1 MYKEYKAN
9 RPPAPDDLVMQ
20 LKLVEKAA
28 RALNFECISRAGYE
42 ADDIIA
48 TLAKMA
54 TEEKREAIVIS
65 SDKDLMQLV
74 NHHVRMYDPAKSK
87 FVEEE
92 DIFKKFG
99 VGADKV
105 REVQA
110 LMGDSSD
117 NIPGVAGFGPKTA
130 AQLVNQFGDL
140 ESVLASVDQ
149 VKSKRQQELLRTHAD
164 AARISWHLV
173 GLDENV
179 ALDHDVNKFNWI
191 APEPENISK
200 FLAEYGFKSLNR
212 RIENLFGLKIQA
224 VEVEVVAPK
233 QEKKQINQIEIKSNA
248 EFDEFLKK
256 VEIAGI
262 VSVYVQK
269 GFKRNR

>member
-1 MYKEYKAN
+1 M
-9 RPPAPDDLVMQ
+9 
-20 LKLVEKAA
+20 
-28 RALNFECISRAGYE
+28 
-42 ADDIIA
+42 
-48 TLAKMA
+48 
-54 TEEKREAIVIS
+54 
-65 SDKDLMQLV
+65 
-74 NHHVRMYDPAKSK
+74 
-87 FVEEE
+87 
-92 DIFKKFG
+92 
-99 VGADKV
+99 
-105 REVQA
+105 
-110 LMGDSSD
+110 
-117 NIPGVAGFGPKTA
+117 
-130 AQLVNQFGDL
+130 
-140 ESVLASVDQ
+140 
-149 VKSKRQQELLRTHAD
+149 LRTHAD

-256 VEIAGI
+256 VDIAGI

-269 GFKRNR
+269 DDENISFVCRVGDDLYIIPYVAGEQEPKDLFSFNQENPV